1 MEATEAAGV
10 EGEAACSVGEV
21 CSLVCCCREVAVGPG
36 DGFCFYPALMCGR
49 YIYICVCAVLQLG

>member
-1 MEATEAAGV
+1 M

-21 CSLVCCCREVAVGPG
+21 CSLVCFYREVAVGPG
-36 DGFCFYPALMCGR
+36 DGFCFYRSLMCGR